1 MGKTN
6 VKVFSTRN
14 GSQIES
20 HLLDNVFEQLEE
32 VLYKKV
38 ELFQPTSALGI
49 NVTPFGHH
57 QVTPTLCKSLPT
69 SPTLSK
75 SSPAP
80 RTLFDIDTER
90 AMDKLDTMER
100 HVNLEPMVLEI
111 PPLGLAGPRTWR
123 GTSPPTCLDSHAE
136 VATIKPWSPGQQ
148 ALSALS
154 IDRSPSSSSCTPPPS
169 PPPRLLTRKCSN
181 FQNIRSRVFDILRAK
196 YLDVKAQYK
205 LLKHEKEERDR
216 FDLLKY

>member
-6 VKVFSTRN
+6 IKVFSTRN
-14 GSQIES
+14 GSPLQS
-20 HLLDNVFEQLEE
+20 HLLDNVLEQLEE

-49 NVTPFGHH
+49 NVTPFGHN

-80 RTLFDIDTER
+80 RNLFDKDTER
-90 AMDKLDTMER
+90 AMHKLDTMER
-100 HVNLEPMVLEI
+100 RHVNLETMVLEI
-111 PPLGLAGPRTWR
+111 PPPRRAGPRTWR
-123 GTSPPTCLDSHAE
+123 GTSPPTCLDSHAA
-136 VATIKPWSPGQQ
+136 VATIKPWAPGQQ

-154 IDRSPSSSSCTPPPS
+154 IDRSPSSSSRTTTIAATAFTQSQVLELPEYP
-169 PPPRLLTRKCSN
+169 
-181 FQNIRSRVFDILRAK
+181 FQNIRHPACKVLGRQGPIQSS
-196 YLDVKAQYK
+196 QT
-205 LLKHEKEERDR
+205 
-216 FDLLKY
+216 